1 MYYPASKKELSE
13 EELFI
18 KRWGNIENWQ
28 TFQLFIDDQ
37 HYLTQVS
44 NGTTNLFRL
53 SGNVLRDVARF
64 LNDIP
69 SSLLHKLNPELRFMH
84 MISQFAHMLMEKS
97 ALIPQV
103 LQNKRGE
110 VIIRWIPALFNES
123 VKEFIARYHLF
134 VRLY

>member
-53 SGNVLRDVARF
+53 QWNVLRDVARF
-64 LNDIP
+64 LNRIIP
-69 SSLLHKLNPELRFMH
+69 SYVNSYNYLN
-84 MISQFAHMLMEKS
+84 FAS
-97 ALIPQV
+97 CI
-103 LQNKRGE
+103 
-110 VIIRWIPALFNES
+110 
-123 VKEFIARYHLF
+123 
-134 VRLY
+134 